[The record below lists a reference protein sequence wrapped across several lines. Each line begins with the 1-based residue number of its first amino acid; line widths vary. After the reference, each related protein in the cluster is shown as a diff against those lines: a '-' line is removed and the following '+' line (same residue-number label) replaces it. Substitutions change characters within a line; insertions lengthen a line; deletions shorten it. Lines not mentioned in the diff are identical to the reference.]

1 MRSARRARA
10 GRVGPHALDR
20 IGYPLRYVRIPSV
33 PLPPQVRGSLED
45 RLGRSRRELR
55 GSYRGTRER
64 AEPGTRVVVIG
75 GGLAGLSAACVLAE
89 RGVSVTVLEKSDR
102 LGGRMATAP
111 SEAPDRALHVAPV
124 HAFHRHYYNVRALLR
139 RIDPELVT
147 LRGLDDYLVLGPDGA
162 QESFA
167 NLPSSAPLNALA
179 LIRRTPFLSLGDLRK
194 LSSERMRQILLFDPQ
209 KHAAQ
214 NDGLSA
220 AQFLE
225 ETGLPARAREM
236 IFRAFTHAV
245 FHDDA
250 SLSASEMLA
259 SLHFHFLGNPEGML
273 FDVLEEPAADALF
286 APMERYLRALDVQI
300 RTDTAA
306 TQILRDRGDRVR
318 IVTRGGETL
327 EASGLV
333 LAPHVRGVRE
343 LVRASPD
350 LASDASFAKAI
361 DGLGEGA
368 SYVVWRLMLDRPL
381 DEGRKPYVRVAD
393 LGSLD
398 AISLHDRFE
407 GESRRYALRTG
418 GAVVQLQASGVP
430 DAHTDEALRTELLS
444 ALHTLYPETVQAK
457 ILHEELVRRSDCP
470 SFRPGSHA
478 SRPRVA
484 TPYGNIALAGDY
496 VKLPFPSAL
505 MERATASGF
514 LAANLLLD
522 RWDVRG
528 ELLYT
533 IPPRGLVSGLIAR

>member
-1 MRSARRARA
+1 M
-10 GRVGPHALDR
+10 
-20 IGYPLRYVRIPSV
+20 GYPRCHVRISSV

-64 AEPGTRVVVIG
+64 AEPGTRVVVVG
-75 GGLAGLSAACVLAE
+75 GGLAGLAAACVLAE
-89 RGVSVTVLEKSDR
+89 RGVSVIVLEKSDR
-102 LGGRMATAP
+102 LGGRMATVPCAA
-111 SEAPDRALHVAPV
+111 SDRALHVAPV

-167 NLPSSAPLNALA
+167 NLPSTAPLNAIS
-179 LIRRTPFLSLGDLRK
+179 LIRRSPFLSLSDLRK
-194 LSSERMRQILLFDPQ
+194 LSTERTRQMLLFDPQ

-214 NDGLSA
+214 HDAISA
-220 AQFLE
+220 ARFLE

-236 IFRAFTHAV
+236 IFRVFTHAV
-245 FHDDA
+245 FNDDA
-250 SLSASEMLA
+250 TLSASEMLA

-273 FDVLEEPAADALF
+273 FDVLEEPASDALF
-286 APMERYLRALDVQI
+286 APMKRYLRALDVEI
-300 RTDTAA
+300 RTGTAA
-306 TQILRDRGDRVR
+306 TQITRDRGDRVR
-318 IVTRGGETL
+318 VATSSGETL
-327 EASGLV
+327 EATGLV
-333 LAPHVRGVRE
+333 LAQHVRGVRE
-343 LVRASPD
+343 LVHASPD
-350 LASDASFAKAI
+350 LASDGSFAKAI
-361 DGLGEGA
+361 DELGEGA
-368 SYVVWRLMLDRPL
+368 SYVVWRLFLDRPL
-381 DEGRKPYVRVAD
+381 DETRKPYVRVAD

-418 GAVVQLQASGVP
+418 GAVVQLQAFGVP
-430 DAHTDEALRTELLS
+430 ESRTDRELRDELLS
-444 ALHTLYPETVQAK
+444 TLHVLYPETKGAK
-457 ILHEELVRRSDCP
+457 ILHDELVRRHDCP
-470 SFRPGSHA
+470 AFAPGSYVA
-478 SRPRVA
+478 RPRVA

-505 MERATASGF
+505 MERAAASGF

-528 ELLYT
+528 ESLYT
-533 IPPRGLVSGLIAR
+533 IPSRGFVSGLIGR